1 MTSRRGIASIKI
13 LVALPTMIAF
23 TWLGIEFGLV
33 LRALQQSKIA
43 ADAGALAAAA
53 RLPEDFDVFRASAMM
68 ATQSNAGTNGGLVIQ
83 VPGDIP
89 GIDLL
94 TGTWDVAN
102 QTFNPDPDARESV
115 KVTVR
120 VGSGAPNEAPGF
132 FLPNLLELADIT
144 FTRSAVAT
152 WNPRP
157 ASSSLLLVES
167 TEKHALSL
175 DDSALQDSVGEVAV
189 SSSSMKAVQI
199 NAMAILRTP
208 ALRVTGDLDASD
220 AGQVDGEEVETGVDP
235 LPDPLTDIP
244 FPLDQGIGTPP
255 PDLSP
260 GETFDLEPGRHPEGL
275 TFDTGTLRFLP
286 GVHQFGGTGLELS
299 GDAVVV
305 LSDATI
311 QLLDSSTL
319 RMLGSSRIMGP
330 PSPGGD
336 WADACLIAAGDSSL
350 VMADQAAFLCPG
362 FIYGPDMLVRMSDD
376 SAMVIDG
383 AISRRWIQRDNSN
396 ARFDRVILTS
406 TEIDGGRASLRR

>member
-53 RLPEDFDVFRASAMM
+53 RLPEEFAVFRASAMT
-68 ATQSNAGTNGGLVIQ
+68 ATESNAGANGGLSIEVLLD
-83 VPGDIP
+83 GP

-94 TGTWDVAN
+94 TGDWDAAN
-102 QTFNPDPDARESV
+102 QVFSTDPDAREAV

-157 ASSSLLLVES
+157 ASSSLLLVEP
-167 TEKHALSL
+167 TGKHALSL
-175 DDSALQDSVGEVAV
+175 GNSALQDSVGEVAV
-189 SSSSMKAVQI
+189 SSSNPKAVQI
-199 NAMAILRTP
+199 TAMAMLRTP
-208 ALRVTGDLDASD
+208 ALRVTGDLDSSD

-235 LPDPLTDIP
+235 LPDPLANIP
-244 FPLDQGIGTPP
+244 FPLEQGIGTVP

-275 TFDTGTLRFLP
+275 TVDTGTLRFLP

-299 GDAVVV
+299 GNAVVI

-311 QLLDSSTL
+311 QLLDSSTF
-319 RMLGSSRIMGP
+319 RMLGSSRLLGP

-336 WADACLIAAGDSSL
+336 WADACLIAAGASSFI
-350 VMADQAAFLCPG
+350 MADQAAFLCPG
-362 FIYGPDMLVRMSDD
+362 FIYGPDLTVRMSDD

-383 AISRRWIQRDNSN
+383 AISRRWIQEDDSN